1 MLNTNGKRGYL
12 YLVHNLWGKA
22 FIFSPLSMTLV
33 VDLSYIVF
41 NILRCI
47 SSVLNLIVF
56 IIKGHCILS
65 TSTEKIDFFPFIL
78 LMWYHIFWFV
88 CVGTRLLPR
97 DNSYLVIL
105 IDDSNV
111 LLNLVFNILLE
122 IFASIFIRDISL

>member
-1 MLNTNGKRGYL
+1 MFSTSSTVLNESGGSKYLCLVPDHRGKSSSL
-12 YLVHNLWGKA
+12 
-22 FIFSPLSMTLV
+22 SPLSMMLV

-78 LMWYHIFWFV
+78 LM
-88 CVGTRLLPR
+88 
-97 DNSYLVIL
+97 
-105 IDDSNV
+105 
-111 LLNLVFNILLE
+111 
-122 IFASIFIRDISL
+122 